1 MKAPNVAIVCNSYP
15 TTKNKT
21 NQIFIKNLVAELDR
35 RSIIT
40 YVYYNPIY
48 NYWGN
53 ASNSKNLFSNI
64 IKYSFFTIGIFRLIM
79 KIKSYDLL
87 NPHGVMPSG
96 FVSVLIKRFFNIPV
110 AIHIHGGDLNL
121 YKSSNMIYKKIYDHT
136 ISNSDIVIVN
146 SNNIKRKLLELTNIT
161 PKKLAVISPGIDYK
175 KFYRMD
181 FGKIE
186 EHKKAYGIHDDK
198 TVLLFAGNAIKRKG
212 LDILVKALNLLTTEE
227 LEKIFL
233 IICSEGPE
241 INTIRTNLD
250 DVIGIKDSVAFL
262 KKVDQPALN
271 ILYNIATVFI
281 FPSREE
287 PLGLVGLES
296 IACGTPVIGSN
307 IGGIPEYINEN
318 NGLLFDPNEPK
329 ELANIVS
336 TILSD
341 QKIIFSI
348 NNNIDKRI
356 AEHDINITVKRLID
370 IFCELQV
377 SSILEKD

>member
-15 TTKNKT
+15 TTKNET

-212 LDILVKALNLLTTEE
+212 LDILVKALTLLTTEE
-227 LEKIFL
+227 LKKIFL

-262 KKVDQPALN
+262 KKVDQPTLN

>member
-15 TTKNKT
+15 TTKNET

-96 FVSVLIKRFFNIPV
+96 FVSVLIKRFLNIPV

-121 YKSSNMIYKKIYDHT
+121 YKSSNIIYKKIYDHT
-136 ISNSDIVIVN
+136 ISNSDVVIVN

-181 FGKIE
+181 FEKIK
-186 EHKKAYGIHDDK
+186 EHKKIYGIHDDK

-241 INTIRTNLD
+241 INTIRTSLD

-262 KKVDQPALN
+262 KKVDQPTLN
-271 ILYNIATVFI
+271 ILYNIATIFI

-318 NGLLFDPNEPK
+318 NGLLFDPNEPE

-341 QKIIFSI
+341 QKVIFSI

-377 SSILEKD
+377 NSILEND

>member
-21 NQIFIKNLVAELDR
+21 NQIFIKNLVAELDK

-136 ISNSDIVIVN
+136 ISNSDTVIVN

-241 INTIRTNLD
+241 INTIRTSLD

-262 KKVDQPALN
+262 KKVDQPTLN

-348 NNNIDKRI
+348 NNNIDKRM

>member
-15 TTKNKT
+15 TTKNET

-96 FVSVLIKRFFNIPV
+96 FVSVLIKRFLNIPV

-121 YKSSNMIYKKIYDHT
+121 YKSSNILYKKIYDHT
-136 ISNSDIVIVN
+136 ISNSDVVIVN

-181 FGKIE
+181 FEKIK
-186 EHKKAYGIHDDK
+186 EHKKIYGIHNDK

-250 DVIGIKDSVAFL
+250 DIMGIKDSVAFL
-262 KKVDQPALN
+262 KKVDQPTLN

-307 IGGIPEYINEN
+307 IGGIPEYINKN
-318 NGLLFDPNEPK
+318 NGLLFDPNEPE

-341 QKIIFSI
+341 QKVIFSI

-377 SSILEKD
+377 NSILEKD

>member
-21 NQIFIKNLVAELDR
+21 NQIFIKNLVAELDK

-161 PKKLAVISPGIDYK
+161 PKKLAVISPGINYK

-181 FGKIE
+181 FGTIK
-186 EHKKAYGIHDDK
+186 EHKKSYGIHDDK

-241 INTIRTNLD
+241 INTIRTSLD

-262 KKVDQPALN
+262 KKVDQPTLN

-348 NNNIDKRI
+348 NNNIDKRM

>member
-15 TTKNKT
+15 TKKNAT
-21 NQIFIKNLVAELDR
+21 NQIFIKNLVMELNR
-35 RSIIT
+35 QSIIP

-53 ASNSKNLFSNI
+53 ASNSKNLLSNI
-64 IKYSFFTIGIFRLIM
+64 IKYSFFTIGILRLI
-79 KIKSYDLL
+79 IRIRSYDLL

-96 FVSVLIKRFFNIPV
+96 FVSVFIKRFFNIPV

-121 YKSSNMIYKKIYDHT
+121 YKSSNMIYKKIYDFT

-146 SNNIKRKLLELTNIT
+146 SNNIKRKLLELTGIT
-161 PKKLAVISPGIDYK
+161 PSKLAVISPGIDYK

-181 FGKIE
+181 IEKIMKY
-186 EHKKAYGIHDDK
+186 KKAYGIHDDK

-212 LDILVKALNLLTTEE
+212 LDILIKALSILTTKD

-241 INTIRTNLD
+241 INTTKNNLD
-250 DVIGIKDSVAFL
+250 NIKGIKGSLIFL
-262 KKVDQPALN
+262 KKVDQPRLR
-271 ILYNIATVFI
+271 ILYNIATIFI

-296 IACGTPVIGSN
+296 IACETPVIGSN
-307 IGGIPEYINEN
+307 VGGIPEYINKN
-318 NGLLFDPNEPK
+318 NGLLFNPNEPK
-329 ELANIVS
+329 ELANIIS
-336 TILSD
+336 TVLNDKKVISH
-341 QKIIFSI
+341 F
-348 NNNIDKRI
+348 NNNIDKRK

-370 IFCELQV
+370 IFYDIKKQSV
-377 SSILEKD
+377 VGKK

>member
-15 TTKNKT
+15 TTKNET

-53 ASNSKNLFSNI
+53 ASNSKNLLSNI

-96 FVSVLIKRFFNIPV
+96 FVSVLIKRFLNIPV

-121 YKSSNMIYKKIYDHT
+121 YKSSNIIYKKIYDHT
-136 ISNSDIVIVN
+136 ISNSDVVIVN

-181 FGKIE
+181 FEKIK
-186 EHKKAYGIHDDK
+186 EHKKIYGIHDDK

-262 KKVDQPALN
+262 KKVDQPTLN

-307 IGGIPEYINEN
+307 IGGIPEYINKN
-318 NGLLFDPNEPK
+318 NGLLFDPNEPG
-329 ELANIVS
+329 ELANIISKILNDQKV
-336 TILSD
+336 ILS
-341 QKIIFSI
+341 IY
-348 NNNIDKRI
+348 NNIDKRI

-377 SSILEKD
+377 NSILEKD

>member
-241 INTIRTNLD
+241 INTIRTSLD

-262 KKVDQPALN
+262 KKVDQPTLN

-348 NNNIDKRI
+348 NNNIDKRM

>member
-1 MKAPNVAIVCNSYP
+1 MRSPNVAIVCNSYP
-15 TTKNKT
+15 TTKNET

-146 SNNIKRKLLELTNIT
+146 SNNIKRKLLELTSIT

-181 FGKIE
+181 FGKII
-186 EHKKAYGIHDDK
+186 EHKKTFGIHGEK
-198 TVLLFAGNAIKRKG
+198 TVLLFAGNAIERKG
-212 LDILVKALNLLTTEE
+212 LDILVKALNFLTTEE

-241 INTIRTNLD
+241 INKIRTNLD
-250 DVIGIKDSVAFL
+250 DMIGLKDSVLFL
-262 KKVDQPALN
+262 KKVDQPKLN

-307 IGGIPEYINEN
+307 IGGIPEYINKN
-318 NGLLFDPNEPK
+318 NGLLFDPNKPK
-329 ELANIVS
+329 ELASIVS

-341 QKIIFSI
+341 QKVIFSF
-348 NNNIDKRI
+348 NNNIDKRK

-377 SSILEKD
+377 NSILEKN

>member
-15 TTKNKT
+15 TKKNEN
-21 NQIFIKNLVAELDR
+21 NQIFIKNLVTELDR

-161 PKKLAVISPGIDYK
+161 PKNLAVISPGIDYK

-181 FGKIE
+181 FGKIT
-186 EHKKAYGIHDDK
+186 EHKKTFGIHDDK
-198 TVLLFAGNAIKRKG
+198 TVLLFAGNAIERKG
-212 LDILVKALNLLTTEE
+212 LDILVKALNLLTNKE
-227 LEKIFL
+227 LERIFL

-241 INTIRTNLD
+241 INKNRTNLD
-250 DVIGIKDSVAFL
+250 DMIGLKDSVVFL
-262 KKVDQPALN
+262 KKVDQPTLN

-296 IACGTPVIGSN
+296 IACGTPVVGSN
-307 IGGIPEYINEN
+307 IGGIPEYINKN

-329 ELANIVS
+329 ELASIVS

-341 QKIIFSI
+341 QKVIFSF
-348 NNNIDKRI
+348 NNNIDKRK

-377 SSILEKD
+377 NSILEKD

>member
-15 TTKNKT
+15 TKKNEN
-21 NQIFIKNLVAELDR
+21 NQIFIKNLVTELDR

-79 KIKSYDLL
+79 KIQSYDLL

-110 AIHIHGGDLNL
+110 AIYIHGGDLNL

-181 FGKIE
+181 FGKIT
-186 EHKKAYGIHDDK
+186 EHKKTYGIHDDK

-250 DVIGIKDSVAFL
+250 DIIGIKDSVVFL
-262 KKVDQPALN
+262 KKVDQPTLN

-307 IGGIPEYINEN
+307 IGGIPEYINKN

-329 ELANIVS
+329 ELASIVS

-341 QKIIFSI
+341 QKVIFSF
-348 NNNIDKRI
+348 NNNIDKRK

-370 IFCELQV
+370 IFCELQLN
-377 SSILEKD
+377 SILEKD

>member
-15 TTKNKT
+15 TTKNET

-121 YKSSNMIYKKIYDHT
+121 YKSSNILYKKIYDHT
-136 ISNSDIVIVN
+136 ISNSDVVIVN

-181 FGKIE
+181 FEKIK
-186 EHKKAYGIHDDK
+186 EHKKIYGIHNDK

-250 DVIGIKDSVAFL
+250 DIMGIKDSVAFL
-262 KKVDQPALN
+262 KKVDQPTLN

-307 IGGIPEYINEN
+307 IGGIPEYINKN
-318 NGLLFDPNEPK
+318 NGLLFDPNEPG
-329 ELANIVS
+329 ELANIIS
-336 TILSD
+336 KILSD
-341 QKIIFSI
+341 QKVILSI

-377 SSILEKD
+377 NSILEKD

>member
-15 TTKNKT
+15 TKKNET
-21 NQIFIKNLVAELDR
+21 NQIFIKNLVTELDR

-161 PKKLAVISPGIDYK
+161 PKNLAVISPGIDYK

-181 FGKIE
+181 FGKIT
-186 EHKKAYGIHDDK
+186 EHKKTFGIHDDK
-198 TVLLFAGNAIKRKG
+198 TVLLFAGNAIERKG
-212 LDILVKALNLLTTEE
+212 LDILVKALNLLTNKE
-227 LEKIFL
+227 LERIFL

-241 INTIRTNLD
+241 INKNRTNLD
-250 DVIGIKDSVAFL
+250 DMIGLKDSVVFL
-262 KKVDQPALN
+262 KKVDQPTLN

-296 IACGTPVIGSN
+296 IACGTPVVGSN
-307 IGGIPEYINEN
+307 IGGIPEYINKN

-329 ELANIVS
+329 ELASIVS

-341 QKIIFSI
+341 QKEIFSF
-348 NNNIDKRI
+348 NNNIDKRK

-377 SSILEKD
+377 NSILEKD

>member
-21 NQIFIKNLVAELDR
+21 NQIFIKNLVAELDK

-96 FVSVLIKRFFNIPV
+96 FVSVLMKRFFNIPV

-250 DVIGIKDSVAFL
+250 GVIGIKDSVAFL
-262 KKVDQPALN
+262 KKVDQPTLN

-329 ELANIVS
+329 ELANIIS

-348 NNNIDKRI
+348 NNNIDKRM

>member
-1 MKAPNVAIVCNSYP
+1 MKAPSVAIVCNSYP
-15 TTKNKT
+15 TKKNAT
-21 NQIFIKNLVAELDR
+21 NQIFIKNLVMELNR
-35 RSIIT
+35 QSIIP

-53 ASNSKNLFSNI
+53 ASNSKNLLSNI
-64 IKYSFFTIGIFRLIM
+64 IKYSFFTIGILRLI
-79 KIKSYDLL
+79 IRIRSYDLL

-96 FVSVLIKRFFNIPV
+96 FVSVFIKRFFNIPV

-121 YKSSNMIYKKIYDHT
+121 YKSSNMIYKKIYDFT

-146 SNNIKRKLLELTNIT
+146 SNNIKRKLLELTGIT
-161 PKKLAVISPGIDYK
+161 PSKLTVISPGIDYK

-181 FGKIE
+181 IGEII
-186 EHKKAYGIHDDK
+186 EHKKTYGIHDDK

-212 LDILVKALNLLTTEE
+212 LDILVNALNLLTTKD

-241 INTIRTNLD
+241 INTIKTNLD
-250 DVIGIKDSVAFL
+250 DIKGIKGSVIFL
-262 KKVDQPALN
+262 KKVDQPGLR
-271 ILYNIATVFI
+271 ILYNIATIFI

-307 IGGIPEYINEN
+307 VGGIPEYINEIIFHLGN
-318 NGLLFDPNEPK
+318 AYNFVWQSIKQPLLFNGNHETDH
-329 ELANIVS
+329 
-336 TILSD
+336 SD
-341 QKIIFSI
+341 FDQY
-348 NNNIDKRI
+348 
-356 AEHDINITVKRLID
+356 
-370 IFCELQV
+370 
-377 SSILEKD
+377 LEN

>member
-15 TTKNKT
+15 TKKNAT
-21 NQIFIKNLVAELDR
+21 NQIFIKNLVMELNR
-35 RSIIT
+35 QSIIP

-53 ASNSKNLFSNI
+53 ASNSKNLLSNI
-64 IKYSFFTIGIFRLIM
+64 IKYSFFTIGILRLIIR
-79 KIKSYDLL
+79 IKSYDLL

-96 FVSVLIKRFFNIPV
+96 FVSVFIKRFFNIPV

-121 YKSSNMIYKKIYDHT
+121 YKSSNMIYKKIYDFT

-146 SNNIKRKLLELTNIT
+146 SNNIKRKLLELTGIT
-161 PKKLAVISPGIDYK
+161 PSKLTVISPGIDYK

-181 FGKIE
+181 IGKIT
-186 EHKKAYGIHDDK
+186 EHKKTYGIHDDK

-212 LDILVKALNLLTTEE
+212 LDILVNALNLLTTKD

-241 INTIRTNLD
+241 ISTIKTNLD
-250 DVIGIKDSVAFL
+250 DIKGIKDSVIFL
-262 KKVDQPALN
+262 KKVDQPGLR
-271 ILYNIATVFI
+271 ILYNIATIFI

-307 IGGIPEYINEN
+307 VGGIPEYINKN

-329 ELANIVS
+329 ELASIIS
-336 TILSD
+336 TVLNN
-341 QKIIFSI
+341 QKVISSF
-348 NNNIDKRI
+348 NNKIDKRK

-370 IFCELQV
+370 IFCELQKK
-377 SSILEKD
+377 SFLEKK

>member
-15 TTKNKT
+15 TTKNET

-121 YKSSNMIYKKIYDHT
+121 YKSSNMMYKKIYDHT
-136 ISNSDIVIVN
+136 ISNSDTVIVN

-181 FGKIE
+181 FGKIKE
-186 EHKKAYGIHDDK
+186 NKKAYGIHDDK

-241 INTIRTNLD
+241 INTIRTSLD

-262 KKVDQPALN
+262 KKVDQPTLN

-307 IGGIPEYINEN
+307 IGGIPEYINKN

-356 AEHDINITVKRLID
+356 AEHDINTTVKRLID